1 MWPTE
6 RRITRAK
13 KFLTKGLIK
22 PESLW
27 IEFGAG
33 YGTYIFALQ
42 EFIRDGFVIALELDP
57 QRLKILKEL
66 VETQR
71 LAKVLVLRGDF
82 HHPPL
87 KLNSC
92 DGVLMA
98 NALHFSPVP
107 QKLIAG
113 ACRILRKGGKIV
125 IVEYTVSSPLPWVPY
140 PVSKQKL
147 FNLLEAEMFRNI
159 QLLVEDR
166 RTYSVAAFRF

>member
-6 RRITRAK
+6 RRIIRAK
-13 KFLTKGLIK
+13 KFLTNGLIK
-22 PESLW
+22 PGSLW

-33 YGTYIFALQ
+33 YGTYILALQ
-42 EFIRDGFVIALELDP
+42 EFISDGLIIALELDLR
-57 QRLKILKEL
+57 RLKVLKEFI
-66 VETQR
+66 ETQGFN
-71 LAKVLVLRGDF
+71 KVLILHGDF

-87 KLNSC
+87 RLNSC
-92 DGVLMA
+92 DGVLIA
-98 NALHFSPVP
+98 NALHFSPIP

-147 FNLLEAEMFRNI
+147 FNLLEAEAFQNI
-159 QLLVEDR
+159 QLLSEDR
-166 RTYSVAAFRF
+166 RTYSVVAIRL